1 MAMQKH
7 LRNKVTLLAISIA
20 LLASCSPAPQLYID
34 DVVLKLSPVD
44 SNPSALYFTVKGGP
58 KDVYLEEVVS
68 ESVIRSEMHNSG
80 TDPKTGMMT
89 MEPVER
95 VLIPAKGKVEF
106 KQGGKH
112 VMMWGVNTVARRLGE
127 IKTEYVFSNGDRL
140 QATGDVVK
148 MDGSKPDQSTGR

>member
-1 MAMQKH
+1 MQ
-7 LRNKVTLLAISIA
+7 RFTLIKATFPIAAIM

-44 SNPSALYFTVKGGP
+44 SNPSVMYFKVEGGP

-68 ESVIRSEMHNSG
+68 SSVIRSEMHESG
-80 TDPKTGMMT
+80 VDPKTGEMSMT
-89 MEPVER
+89 PLDR

-112 VMMWGVNTVARRLGE
+112 VMMWGVNLPARRLGE
-127 IKTEYVFSNGDRL
+127 IKAEFVFSNGDRL
-140 QATGDVVK
+140 AAKGDVVR
-148 MDGSKPDQSTGR
+148 MDGTKPDQGTGH

>member
-1 MAMQKH
+1 MTLRSKLSKTFPLMA
-7 LRNKVTLLAISIA
+7 VA
-20 LLASCSPAPQLYID
+20 LLASCSPTPQLYID

-80 TDPKTGMMT
+80 VDPKTGMMT
-89 MEPVER
+89 MEPIDR
-95 VLIPAKGKVEF
+95 ILIPAKGKVVF

-112 VMMWGVNTVARRLGE
+112 VMMWGVNMVARRLGE
-127 IKTEYVFSNGDRL
+127 IKTEYVFSNGERL
-140 QATGDVVK
+140 ATIGTVVR
-148 MDGSKPDQSTGR
+148 MDGTKPDQSTGR

>member
-7 LRNKVTLLAISIA
+7 LLTTATLSVISIA
-20 LLASCSPAPQLYID
+20 LLASCSPAPQLYIE

-112 VMMWGVNTVARRLGE
+112 VMMWGVNMVARRLGE

-140 QATGDVVK
+140 QATGVVVR
-148 MDGSKPDQSTGR
+148 MDGSKPDTGTGR